1 MLEVKHRIEAHS
13 VTVLIFNL
21 HVHLHVSYSAP
32 VCNDLLLL
40 ACHFQFSTRVKG
52 TLKSF
57 EVKLSDDKLASLISV
72 LSCFKYT

>member
-13 VTVLIFNL
+13 VIVLICNL
-21 HVHLHVSYSAP
+21 HVHLSSSAP

-72 LSCFKYT
+72 LSCFKYA